1 MTQNNIGQI
10 INDVWNSL
18 PTRYPIILDQ
28 FQIMPNHIHGIINIK
43 RAHRDAPLRRTLIS
57 QIVGY
62 LKMNSTKQI
71 HQKHPNIQIW
81 QRNYFEYIIRDE
93 ADLFRIRQYIESNPE
108 NWQKDKLFIS

>member
-1 MTQNNIGQI
+1 MIRNNIGQI

-18 PTRYPIILDQ
+18 PMRFPIILDK

-57 QIVGY
+57 QIIGY

-71 HQKHPNIQIW
+71 HQKYPNIQIW
-81 QRNYFEYIIRDE
+81 QRNYFEHIVRDGG
-93 ADLFRIRQYIESNPE
+93 DLCRIREYINSNVD
-108 NWQKDKLFIS
+108 NWDNDKLNV